1 MKAAAPSVALLDG
14 VARGTPEVAKD
25 LSLVLGHLDD
35 RGNAVEKDPRSPGG
49 QGYTG
54 FEALLQYVYDQTT
67 STATYDANSHIFKI
81 ALFASKCGNYANAQS
96 VKNDPSLIRDCSSYL
111 GPTQPGITT
120 PDVDALRRAR
130 PRHCAPGR
138 RAPHR
143 PDAAARPGPAR
154 PRGSE
159 RARPAAARQRAG
171 AGPPDGAGRRRR
183 GRRDAAG
190 RHRPAGHAA
199 LDPRAAAAAE
209 RPDPVRAAAAAAG
222 LHAGG
227 HDAAGRRGPGPVEQA
242 RRAPSSSST
251 TCSSHERRPPQNRAS
266 VVASPV
272 LVGAVTVLV
281 VVVAVFLAYNANSG
295 LPFVPTTQLKVDLAN
310 GANLVPGNEV
320 RSGGFRVGVVSAMEP
335 VRLPGGTV
343 GAQVTLKLDRKL
355 GAIPA
360 DSQVTVRPRSALG
373 LKYVEL
379 DRGRSERTLADG
391 ATLPRRQTRI
401 PVELDQV
408 LDMFD
413 APTRRAAG
421 ENLVG
426 FGDAL
431 NGRGADI
438 NETIG
443 RLPELEDRLTSV
455 MANLADPRTNIQGF
469 FSELD
474 DAARVVAPVSKTNA
488 RLFTTMAD
496 TFGAISADEQAL
508 KDTIAKA
515 PGTLD
520 TGTRSLRVQRPFLE
534 HTAALSADLD
544 AAAVELRRALP
555 DVNRALATATPG
567 AAPRCTS
574 STSRCSRPST
584 RSTASSRRRRR
595 TGRCA
600 ACRRPSAPS
609 RRRPASSART
619 SRSATTGTTSG
630 RSRPSTSRRP
640 TTPAAR
646 SARC

>member
-1 MKAAAPSVALLDG
+1 MS
-14 VARGTPEVAKD
+14 
-25 LSLVLGHLDD
+25 
-35 RGNAVEKDPRSPGG
+35 
-49 QGYTG
+49 
-54 FEALLQYVYDQTT
+54 
-67 STATYDANSHIFKI
+67 
-81 ALFASKCGNYANAQS
+81 
-96 VKNDPSLIRDCSSYL
+96 
-111 GPTQPGITT
+111 
-120 PDVDALRRAR
+120 
-130 PRHCAPGR
+130 
-138 RAPHR
+138 
-143 PDAAARPGPAR
+143 
-154 PRGSE
+154 
-159 RARPAAARQRAG
+159 
-171 AGPPDGAGRRRR
+171 AGRR
-183 GRRDAAG
+183 
-190 RHRPAGHAA
+190 
-199 LDPRAAAAAE
+199 
-209 RPDPVRAAAAAAG
+209 
-222 LHAGG
+222 
-227 HDAAGRRGPGPVEQA
+227 
-242 RRAPSSSST
+242 T
-251 TCSSHERRPPQNRAS
+251 NRAS

-281 VVVAVFLAYNANSG
+281 VVVAVFLAFNANSG

-534 HTAALSADLD
+534 HTAALSADLG

-555 DVNRALATATPG
+555 DASRALATATPVQRRVHELSEPLQQALDALDG
-567 AAPRCTS
+567 LVEAPTTNGSLRGLQATIGTVAPQIRFLGPYVTVCNGWNWFWTLAAEHL
-574 STSRCSRPST
+574 
-584 RSTASSRRRRR
+584 
-595 TGRCA
+595 
-600 ACRRPSAPS
+600 SAPDDTGS
-609 RRRPASSART
+609 SQRALLNTGLGLPGSDTIGTMGANEFAHGQGELPGTAREDLHGSFYGPAVDTRGRADCGAGQTGYTMAGNPFRAKGVPGDPYRRATVDRFPNDGPLGPTYKQLDRNGEGVGLGPAQVPDGETFTAVPGGHGVDVPKG
-619 SRSATTGTTSG
+619 GT
-630 RSRPSTSRRP
+630 P
-640 TTPAAR
+640 
-646 SARC
+646 